1 METQLV
7 IELRLTGW
15 IKFASKSHILLR
27 KHLKMTTYYSDYTE
41 LDLNVYHSPQTELD
55 INHYISDYGT
65 LDIKHYTSDWAV
77 IAIHINTPGGVLAWT
92 KISPNSSSTN
102 AIRLHQTVEGTIPSG
117 SLTSKINPD
126 PEFIFQNIMGQDVFT
141 QDFKSPSIYFNNVED
156 PRVMSITNEIL
167 SFVYGDGKFNEEK
180 HKLQTQYVPKKI
192 VAGRKTNGKIA
203 GYCYFNDNN
212 IYAFE
217 FNDEADFSSSSS
229 SNSSS
234 ITNSFSSQSSSSST
248 QKKLSSQSSPS
259 STSSATSGS
268 SSSHSSSTSS
278 TSGSSSSHVTSQSS
292 SSSSSLSLSSSKST
306 RSSGSSSTKSSQ
318 FI

>member
-1 METQLV
+1 
-7 IELRLTGW
+7 
-15 IKFASKSHILLR
+15 
-27 KHLKMTTYYSDYTE
+27 MTTYYSDYTE
-41 LDLNVYHSPQTELD
+41 LDLNVFSSPSAE
-55 INHYISDYGT
+55 INISHYVSNYGAIT
-65 LDIKHYTSDWAV
+65 PNYFTSNWSQIIIDALQV
-77 IAIHINTPGGVLAWT
+77 GGILAWT
-92 KISPNSSSTN
+92 KLSSASSSIH
-102 AIRLHQTVEGTIPSG
+102 ACRLHQTVEATIPSG
-117 SLTSKINPD
+117 NPTHQINED
-126 PEFIFQNIMGQDVFT
+126 PEFVFQNITGRDIFT
-141 QDFKSPSIYFNNVED
+141 SHYKSPNIYLNDIED